1 MEELKIQTAIKSKI
15 GSFVHNALEVMFFLV
30 KPHSLG
36 YSENFDK
43 LIYDFISKATLRGT
57 EAMLNCTADNA

>member
-1 MEELKIQTAIKSKI
+1 MEELKIQPAIKSKI

-43 LIYDFISKATLRGT
+43 LIYDFI
-57 EAMLNCTADNA
+57 